1 MVQVT
6 VARHMEMSAEDI
18 GATLAYGCQ
27 KLVEEDLFF
36 GQQNT
41 NLASGCEKIIFIGKQ
56 HLVSFFCWVSFC
68 EVHDAIWKV

>member
-27 KLVEEDLFF
+27 KLVEEDLVF
-36 GQQNT
+36 GQQNK
-41 NLASGCEKIIFIGKQ
+41 SGQ
-56 HLVSFFCWVSFC
+56 VDVRRSFSL
-68 EVHDAIWKV
+68 ENNIS